1 MEMVMSQQVRRIA
14 ELEASEGKLQHGK
27 RKVGEESPGNIS
39 AHAAIWKPTSRRHR
53 PQMLSGIN
61 GPSSRPSTTTRNLN
75 LCLELKLQRR
85 EMSLTCSC
93 SAAPAS
99 AEQPKDAGKAQIQVL
114 NIECYLQS
122 CEGSLDIHPVWA
134 DVSDLQASDLR
145 HFSPRWV
152 RLRGL
157 QANKVEKKIN
167 NLAWPVGNGAWFRF
181 FSTDAGE
188 AVGSRSG
195 KQAWDVSRW
204 ESWDGERRVYSG
216 IAYSCTCVLPD
227 EN

>member
-1 MEMVMSQQVRRIA
+1 MSQQVRRIA

-27 RKVGEESPGNIS
+27 KKIGEESGGNIS

-61 GPSSRPSTTTRNLN
+61 GPSNRPSTQTRNLN

-85 EMSLTCSC
+85 EMSGT
-93 SAAPAS
+93 
-99 AEQPKDAGKAQIQVL
+99 EPKDAGKAQIQVL

-145 HFSPRWV
+145 HFSPR
-152 RLRGL
+152 
-157 QANKVEKKIN
+157 
-167 NLAWPVGNGAWFRF
+167 
-181 FSTDAGE
+181 
-188 AVGSRSG
+188 
-195 KQAWDVSRW
+195 
-204 ESWDGERRVYSG
+204 
-216 IAYSCTCVLPD
+216 
-227 EN
+227 

>member
-27 RKVGEESPGNIS
+27 KKIGEESGGNIS

-61 GPSSRPSTTTRNLN
+61 GPSNRPSTQTRNLN

-85 EMSLTCSC
+85 EMSGT
-93 SAAPAS
+93 
-99 AEQPKDAGKAQIQVL
+99 EPKDAGKAQIQVL

-157 QANKVEKKIN
+157 QANKAKKNQQPCVTRWKWCLISVLFN
-167 NLAWPVGNGAWFRF
+167 WPLRIRPSLLQAKLL
-181 FSTDAGE
+181 E
-188 AVGSRSG
+188 AVREN
-195 KQAWDVSRW
+195 RP
-204 ESWDGERRVYSG
+204 ERGVYS
-216 IAYSCTCVLPD
+216 V
-227 EN
+227 

>member
-157 QANKVEKKIN
+157 QANKVEKKSIT
-167 NLAWPVGNGAWFRF
+167 LRDRLEMVLDFGSFQLTQAKLL
-181 FSTDAGE
+181 E
-188 AVGSRSG
+188 AVRENRPEMSV
-195 KQAWDVSRW
+195 D
-204 ESWDGERRVYSG
+204 ERVEMVKEG
-216 IAYSCTCVLPD
+216 CIAV
-227 EN
+227 